1 MLSREFDVKITID
14 FWDYIIGGIYLQ
26 GTTSK
31 QPFPPLETDPFLN
44 LDIIC
49 VSMIISIRDILL
61 ESDFSMCL
69 AYLLNFE
76 QPDDP
81 SIIITKAIE
90 IKNEILEI
98 SKAQEEDILDFES
111 IDFD

>member
-14 FWDYIIGGIYLQ
+14 FWDYIICGIHLQ
-26 GTTSK
+26 GATCSE
-31 QPFPPLETDPFLN
+31 PFPPQESDPLLN

-69 AYLLNFE
+69 AYLLNYE
-76 QPDDP
+76 
-81 SIIITKAIE
+81 
-90 IKNEILEI
+90 
-98 SKAQEEDILDFES
+98 
-111 IDFD
+111 